1 MAEFK
6 VPELGESVAGG
17 DVTRVLVKVG
27 DVVARDQ
34 SVLELET
41 DKATIEVPSSVAG
54 RVTEVKVKQGDKIKV
69 GAVVFVVDD
78 ADAPQAAAPADVAA
92 KAAPAPSP
100 RRAARPRATRQGCVD
115 ACASGTGAVET
126 GQGGGRSPEAE
137 PCASGPRRRRPQA
150 SGGWRVKWVSTST
163 RFRVAAPRAV
173 SRTRT
178 SRSTRAA
185 S

>member
-41 DKATIEVPSSVAG
+41 DKATIDVPSSVAG

-78 ADAPQAAAPADVAA
+78 ADCAPRLAAPADAAA
-92 KAAPAPSP
+92 KSPVPAAPPPAAQPAPAANPPGLCRCLRVRHRS
-100 RRAARPRATRQGCVD
+100 RRNRP
-115 ACASGTGAVET
+115 
-126 GQGGGRSPEAE
+126 GR
-137 PCASGPRRRRPQA
+137 
-150 SGGWRVKWVSTST
+150 
-163 RFRVAAPRAV
+163 
-173 SRTRT
+173 
-178 SRSTRAA
+178 
-185 S
+185 

>member
-41 DKATIEVPSSVAG
+41 DKATIDVPSSVAG

-92 KAAPAPSP
+92 ESHYSAFQGFVDLLQLIDAMQLIGRHAEAGQNAA
-100 RRAARPRATRQGCVD
+100 Q
-115 ACASGTGAVET
+115 
-126 GQGGGRSPEAE
+126 
-137 PCASGPRRRRPQA
+137 
-150 SGGWRVKWVSTST
+150 
-163 RFRVAAPRAV
+163 
-173 SRTRT
+173 
-178 SRSTRAA
+178 
-185 S
+185 

>member
-41 DKATIEVPSSVAG
+41 DKATIDVPSSVAG

-78 ADAPQAAAPADVAA
+78 ADAPQAAAPAHV
-92 KAAPAPSP
+92 P
-100 RRAARPRATRQGCVD
+100 RY
-115 ACASGTGAVET
+115 
-126 GQGGGRSPEAE
+126 GRF
-137 PCASGPRRRRPQA
+137 RPQ
-150 SGGWRVKWVSTST
+150 
-163 RFRVAAPRAV
+163 
-173 SRTRT
+173 
-178 SRSTRAA
+178 
-185 S
+185 